1 MFPRSRCARPTTT
14 WGERIS
20 AGTSPSKICLF
31 FLPHTQ
37 QEEETTTTTTTTPPL
52 HIHEKHLFDSQASP
66 SVDSEHTQWPH
77 ISPPPPP
84 VPTMKDFLRLRR
96 EQMKPTF
103 VPSETENVIFLFIS
117 PFSVCLFLLP
127 TSSDCLLASF
137 PFLFSSHP
145 ALHICP
151 FRLCLLT
158 LTTSLCPLIAFR
170 SVSSGRT
177 EQKT

>member
-1 MFPRSRCARPTTT
+1 MRDLPRLGEKESRPGLRLQKYVFFFFPTRNRKKKQQQQQLQHHHYTFMRST
-14 WGERIS
+14 
-20 AGTSPSKICLF
+20 CLTVKR
-31 FLPHTQ
+31 LRLSTLN
-37 QEEETTTTTTTTPPL
+37 TPNGL
-52 HIHEKHLFDSQASP
+52 IFH
-66 SVDSEHTQWPH
+66 
-77 ISPPPPP
+77 PPPPP